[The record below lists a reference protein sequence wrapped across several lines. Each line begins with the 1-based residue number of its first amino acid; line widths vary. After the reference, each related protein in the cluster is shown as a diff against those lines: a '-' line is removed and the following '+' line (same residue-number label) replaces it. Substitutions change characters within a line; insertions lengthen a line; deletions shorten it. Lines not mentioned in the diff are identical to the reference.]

1 MLEVHLFPPEV
12 EQGTHAS
19 ARRDRED
26 DEQSDVRRID
36 VPQQLLDVIFRE
48 VTVSRR
54 TAGW

>member
-36 VPQQLLDVIFRE
+36 VPQELLYFIF
-48 VTVSRR
+48 
-54 TAGW
+54 